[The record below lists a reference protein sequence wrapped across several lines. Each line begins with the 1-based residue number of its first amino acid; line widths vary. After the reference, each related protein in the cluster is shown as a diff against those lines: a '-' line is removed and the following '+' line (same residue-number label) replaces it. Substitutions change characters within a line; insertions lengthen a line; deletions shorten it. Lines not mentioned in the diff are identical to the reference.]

1 MIFSFIFSLIT
12 FVHPIHLSVTEV
24 NYSEKD
30 KTFQIT
36 SRIFIDDLELSIKS
50 VKKESDLNLLEPDK
64 GRKTDDLASEYL
76 LRHLKVK
83 IDGKPVA
90 LKYLGSEIEDVAII
104 CYVESP
110 VIKKFKTIEVWNDVI
125 QETHAD
131 QSNLVHVT
139 FKGQV
144 KSARLMRDN
153 PSESFT
159 FEIKN

>member
-1 MIFSFIFSLIT
+1 MILSLLLSWLINL
-12 FVHPIHLSVTEV
+12 HPIHLSVTEV

-36 SRIFIDDLELSIKS
+36 SRIFIDDLELS
-50 VKKESDLNLLEPDK
+50 VRALKKENELNLLEPDK
-64 GRKTDDLASEYL
+64 GRKTDDLVSEYL
-76 LRHLKVK
+76 IRHLKVK
-83 IDGKPVA
+83 IDGKPVV
-90 LKYLGSEIEDVAII
+90 LNYLGSEVEDVALI
-104 CYVESP
+104 CYIESP

-139 FKGQV
+139 YRGQI
-144 KSARLMRDN
+144 KSARLMREN

-159 FEIKN
+159 FANN